1 MAKRLEKKTSL
12 YLQIVNGKLGMYVEN
27 PTQFSEPV
35 TSAEGKTR
43 NYEFFESLTGT
54 MDQIYVYDKE
64 LTNDKSFEMLAIK
77 VNNSNN
83 ENEILTVPFKS
94 RYAQSFIMR
103 LENID
108 LKNKIEIKSFKI
120 LDKEKTEKEGKKI
133 YSELLLPYQNNKS
146 VENPY
151 KLNGTKKLPQPNV
164 LTKVVKGVTIQSFDF
179 SNVEEFFREIVKN
192 TNEQIKELKKPTETV
207 KIDIDLSVDDLPF

>member
-35 TSAEGKTR
+35 TNTEGKTR

-54 MDQIYVYDKE
+54 LEQIYVYDKE
-64 LTNDKSFEMLAIK
+64 LDNDKTFEMLTIK

-83 ENEILTVPFKS
+83 ENEILTLPFKS
-94 RYAQSFIMR
+94 RYAQTFIMR
-103 LENID
+103 LENIN
-108 LKNKIEIKSFKI
+108 LKDKIEIKSFKI
-120 LDKEKTEKEGKKI
+120 LDKEKTEKEGKKV
-133 YSELLLPYQNNKS
+133 YNEMLLPYQNGKS

-151 KLNGTKKLPQPNV
+151 KLNGTKKLPQPVV
-164 LTKVVKGVTIQSFDF
+164 LRKIVKGVEIQSFDF
-179 SNVEEFFREIVKN
+179 SNVEEYFRDIVKN

-207 KIDIDLSVDDLPF
+207 KIDTDLSVDDLPF